1 MGIGAWWMLDCVG
14 LKVVFCEAE
23 GEGEDK
29 AHHMS
34 TVMFFRENSD
44 PFYVLDNQ
52 GHCDTVLSKKTFF
65 KSFPVLWVKTFL

>member
-1 MGIGAWWMLDCVG
+1 MLDCVG

-34 TVMFFRENSD
+34 TVCSLEKIPI
-44 PFYVLDNQ
+44 PFM
-52 GHCDTVLSKKTFF
+52 C
-65 KSFPVLWVKTFL
+65 